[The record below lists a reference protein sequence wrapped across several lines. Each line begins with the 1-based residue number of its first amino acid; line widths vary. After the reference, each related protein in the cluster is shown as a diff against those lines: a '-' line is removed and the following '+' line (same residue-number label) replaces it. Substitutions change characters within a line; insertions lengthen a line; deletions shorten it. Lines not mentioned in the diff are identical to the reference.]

1 MNIPG
6 LQRRRR
12 SALFYVSMVTL
23 GLAVS
28 CLAFDLLFPL
38 PLKERQFSAV
48 VTAEDGTPL
57 RAFADQQGVWRYP
70 VTLADV
76 SPHYVQAVL
85 KYEDRWFYQHPGV
98 NPFALTR
105 AGWQWLRHGKIVSG
119 GSTLTMQVA
128 RILDRHS
135 RNVGGKAWQMLRA
148 LQLEAHLSKDE
159 ILTLYLNLAPF
170 GGPLEGVQAASYAYL
185 GRSAQELSPAEAALL
200 AVLPQAP
207 SRLRPDR
214 HPERARVARDKVIG
228 RLQKFGVWDEE
239 TARMAKQEVV
249 VCLYRP
255 QPMLAPL
262 FAQRFKDAALVQG
275 ALKTTLQPG
284 LQSVLEAR
292 LLERVGR
299 LPEGSSAA
307 VLVVEN
313 STLAV
318 RAYLGS
324 ADFSDN
330 KRYGHVDMVH
340 AARSPGS
347 TLKPF
352 LYGFAL
358 DDGLIHSESLLS
370 DAPQSFAGYRPGNFS
385 GGFMGPVSAAEALQR
400 SLNVPAVDLLDRLT
414 PERFSA
420 RLRNAGLKLQHEGKP
435 NLALILGGAA
445 TTLEELVG
453 AYTALARDGLAG
465 KVRFTPDAPV
475 TERRLLSPGA
485 AWIVRR
491 MLEDNLRPD
500 LPTQSINWTGRR
512 VAWKTG
518 TSYGFRDAWAIG
530 VTDRYTIGIW
540 IGRPDGTPV
549 PGHFGAATA
558 LPLLLEAVDSLP
570 HTAVDTGTRHMQQ
583 PATVTRTEI
592 CWPLGTAPD
601 PKQLDLC
608 HLRRTAY
615 VLNGVVPPTLPDRA
629 DRLWASGLQRY
640 WINPKNGRRVDADCR
655 VAQRALRRLARWP
668 AVVEPWLPRDIRQ
681 KSALPPIDPACGRIT
696 AGTPDTLHIAGLPP
710 QSIVHRAGH
719 RAVNTN
725 AHSPAL
731 TLSTVGG
738 RGQLYWLVNGE
749 LVQQTA
755 ARQGFV
761 HRFDEK
767 GRYEIT
773 VLDESGAW
781 DRVAIKVID

>member
-1 MNIPG
+1 M
-6 LQRRRR
+6 RR
-12 SALFYVSMVTL
+12 ALRWLLVTVVL
-23 GLAVS
+23 LITGALALDV
-28 CLAFDLLFPL
+28 FFPL
-38 PLKERQFSAV
+38 PLKQRQFSAV

-57 RAFADQQGVWRYP
+57 RAFADEQGVWRYP
-70 VTLADV
+70 VTLDEA
-76 SPHYVQAVL
+76 SPHYIAAL
-85 KYEDRWFYQHPGV
+85 LTYEDRWFYRHPGI
-98 NPFALTR
+98 NPFALAR
-105 AGWQWLRHGKIVSG
+105 AGWQWLRYGEVVSG

-128 RILDRHS
+128 RILDRHQ
-135 RNVGGKAWQMLRA
+135 RTVGGKAWQMFRA
-148 LQLEAHLSKDE
+148 LQLEAHLTKDE

-170 GGPLEGVQAASYAYL
+170 GGPLEGVQAASYAFL
-185 GRSAQELSPAEAALL
+185 GRSAKELSQAEAALL

-214 HPERARVARDKVIG
+214 HPERARAARDKVIE

-239 TARMAKQEVV
+239 TARLAKQEVV
-249 VCLYRP
+249 VSLYRP

-262 FAQRFKDAALVQG
+262 FAQRLKESALAQG
-275 ALKTTLQPG
+275 ALKTTVQPG

-292 LLERVGR
+292 LVERVGR
-299 LPEGSSAA
+299 LPEHSSAA

-324 ADFSDN
+324 ADFADDT
-330 KRYGHVDMVH
+330 RYGHVDMVH
-340 AARSPGS
+340 AQRSPGS

-400 SLNVPAVDLLDRLT
+400 SLNVPAVDLLERLT
-414 PERFSA
+414 PERFAA
-420 RLRNAGLKLQHEGKP
+420 RLRNAGLKLQHDGKP

-453 AYTALARDGLAG
+453 AYTALAREGLAG
-465 KVRFTPDAPV
+465 TVRFTPDAPL

-491 MLEDNLRPD
+491 MLEENLRPD
-500 LPTQSINWTGRR
+500 LPTQSVNWAGRR

-530 VTDRYTIGIW
+530 VTDRYTIGVW
-540 IGRPDGTPV
+540 LGRPDGTPL

-558 LPLLLEAVDSLP
+558 LPLLLEVVDSLP
-570 HTAVDTGTRHMQQ
+570 HTSADTGTRRTLR
-583 PATVTRTEI
+583 PASVTTTEI

-601 PKQLDLC
+601 PQHPELC

-615 VLNGVVPPTLPDRA
+615 TLNGMVPPTLPDRA

-655 VAQRALRRLARWP
+655 VPQRALRTLARWP
-668 AVVEPWLPRDIRQ
+668 AVVEPWLPQNIRR

-710 QSIVHRAGH
+710 HSVVHRAGR
-719 RAVNTN
+719 RAVNAS

-738 RGQLYWLVNGE
+738 RGQLYWLVNGK
-749 LVQQTA
+749 LMQQTA
-755 ARQGFV
+755 PRQGFV
-761 HRFDEK
+761 HHFDEK

-781 DRVAIKVID
+781 DRVAVKVID